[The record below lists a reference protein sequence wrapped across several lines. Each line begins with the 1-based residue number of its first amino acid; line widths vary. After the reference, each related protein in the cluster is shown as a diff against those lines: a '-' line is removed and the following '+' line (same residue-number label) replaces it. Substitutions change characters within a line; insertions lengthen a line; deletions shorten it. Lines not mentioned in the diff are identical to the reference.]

1 MRRTTYA
8 LGLVAIPSLLF
19 MACGQSGSGE
29 IEMAMTDVAALRSEV
44 EAVNVKYV
52 EAYNAGDAAAL
63 AALYTED
70 GTVLP
75 ASGERIVGPSAIE
88 AFRAEEFMEYSAQV
102 LTATTLEVGAAG
114 DLGYEIGTWTAAV
127 VMKVDGEEVES
138 EGTYVVVWKRTAD
151 GSLKLLVDTWS
162 EKEAEMME

>member
-8 LGLVAIPSLLF
+8 LGLVAIPALLV

-63 AALYTED
+63 AALMEGSQIREGHRNCEKVQDPYSLRCFPQVLGAVIDAVGWIRSVLEIECNAATDNPLIVGTE
-70 GTVLP
+70 GRWKCSVHRLTAPALSCVLP
-75 ASGERIVGPSAIE
+75 ASSRK
-88 AFRAEEFMEYSAQV
+88 
-102 LTATTLEVGAAG
+102 TLH
-114 DLGYEIGTWTAAV
+114 
-127 VMKVDGEEVES
+127 
-138 EGTYVVVWKRTAD
+138 
-151 GSLKLLVDTWS
+151 GS
-162 EKEAEMME
+162 

>member
-8 LGLVAIPSLLF
+8 LGLVAIPALLV

-75 ASGERIVGPSAIE
+75 SSGERIVGPSAIE

-102 LTATTLEVGAAG
+102 LTATTLDVGAAG
-114 DLGYEIGTWTAAV
+114 DLGYEIGTWTVAL
-127 VMKVDGEEVES
+127 VMVGGEEVES